1 MKFILFSY
9 HPLAPR
15 GGWGDFIGS
24 YGTVEEA
31 QRIANSTPDSD
42 SWQIVDLERNS
53 VVAAGKGTP

>member
-1 MKFILFSY
+1 MKFILFNY

-24 YGTVEEA
+24 YATQEEA
-31 QRIANSTPDSD
+31 QRIANQTPDCD

-53 VVAAGKGTP
+53 VIAAGKGQP